1 MPNGKVTETIQD
13 KQCQE
18 IKVSTDGTQAGTD
31 KGWQIT
37 AICKRLQIYQIIVY
51 EIRNA
56 LGLGVRNAI

>member
-1 MPNGKVTETIQD
+1 MPNGKVTETIRD

-37 AICKRLQIYQIIVY
+37 AICTRLQIYQ
-51 EIRNA
+51 IRNA